1 MPKDGHKGG
10 DSESSLHPSKAAIHK
25 TRRNTPNFNAKM
37 KNDTLSTRSKK
48 ARQTKPQTPKTD
60 FFTTLC
66 RSDLHVECVKEFR
79 FHPER
84 RWRFDYAIPSHK
96 IAVEVEGGVWTGGRH
111 TSPKGFL
118 NDMEKYNAAAL
129 LGWRVFRY
137 VPDTLHTTATLQ
149 MLRTAIQYTKTQ
161 YDKCIE
167 K

>member
-1 MPKDGHKGG
+1 
-10 DSESSLHPSKAAIHK
+10 
-25 TRRNTPNFNAKM
+25 M
-37 KNDTLSTRSKK
+37 KNNNLSTRSRK
-48 ARQTKPQTPKTD
+48 ARQTKPQTPKSD

-129 LGWRVFRY
+129 LGWRVFRTT
-137 VPDTLHTTATLQ
+137 PNKLLSGDTLGL
-149 MLRTAIQYTKTQ
+149 LKSAISGSFMPIK
-161 YDKCIE
+161 DDF
-167 K
+167 